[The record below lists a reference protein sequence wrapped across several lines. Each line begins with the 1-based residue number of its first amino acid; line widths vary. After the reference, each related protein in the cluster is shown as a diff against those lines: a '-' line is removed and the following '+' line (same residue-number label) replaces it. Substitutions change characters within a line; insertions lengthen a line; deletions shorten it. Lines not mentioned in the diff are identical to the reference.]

1 MAKWQASWRGA
12 MSATYHKATE
22 HSYWSVRRPSR
33 GLDWSMQPSPF
44 KIYEEY
50 PLIPLD
56 LDNPT
61 HKFIYYLGG
70 IDAKKSYPGVEYYLR
85 TIPSAG
91 ALYPTEIYLQ
101 IREVEGFEDGIYHF
115 DVAHGGVRLL
125 HPLAKDEGVEVY
137 FGDKRQI
144 KGFLILYSTIYYRS
158 SWKYKNR
165 AYRYCLLDA
174 GHALGALEI
183 SAFLYDHA
191 YHIHYDFDIAALNE
205 RFGFGQRESFVSSGI
220 VGVPTSTQAVR
231 LDMQLPFVDGSKTFE
246 PNPMIEEVIE
256 ATRALRH
263 CHPNFRY
270 PKMPFV
276 KERLDEVVVQR
287 RSIRDFQGYPI
298 QKAQLE
304 FVLDFMRQPIPS
316 DCDEEVKIWYVIN
329 NVKDVPQG
337 LYKDGQLIKAGDFR
351 AKAGYLCLEQAL
363 GSQSAVTFFLTGSG
377 QNYRPMM
384 QKAGHIGHR
393 CYIASEYQKI
403 GCSGIGAFYDQE
415 VQEFLGTE
423 DMVLYA
429 LAIGV

>member
-1 MAKWQASWRGA
+1 MHD
-12 MSATYHKATE
+12 TYHKATE
-22 HSYWSVRRPSR
+22 HSYWSVRQPSR

-115 DVAHGGVRLL
+115 DIAYGGVRLL
-125 HPLAKDEGVEVY
+125 YALGEDEGVEAY
-137 FGDKRQI
+137 FCDKRKI
-144 KGFLILYSTIYYRS
+144 KGFVSLYSTIYYRS

-183 SAFLYDHA
+183 SAFLYEHA

-205 RFGFGQRESFVSSGI
+205 RFGFAQRESFVSSAV
-220 VGVPTSTQAVR
+220 VGVPMSQKAAK
-231 LDMQLPFVDGSKTFE
+231 LGMALPFIDGTRSFE
-246 PNPMIEEVIE
+246 PNPMIEAAIQDTKVVH
-256 ATRALRH
+256 H
-263 CHPNFRY
+263 CRPNFRY

-287 RSIRDFQGYPI
+287 RSMRDFKGYPI
-298 QKAQLE
+298 QKAQLA
-304 FVLDFMRQPIPS
+304 FVLEFMPQPIPS
-316 DCDEEVKIWYVIN
+316 DCDEKIDIWYVIN
-329 NVKDVPQG
+329 NVKEMLQG
-337 LYKDGQLIKAGDFR
+337 LYKDGELIKAGDFR
-351 AKAGYLCLEQAL
+351 AKTGYLCLEQAL
-363 GSQSAVTFFLTGSG
+363 GSQSAVTFFLTGKAKG
-377 QNYRPMM
+377 NYRPMM
-384 QKAGHIGHR
+384 QKAGHLGHR

-403 GCSGIGAFYDQE
+403 GCSGIGAFYDEE
-415 VQEFLGTE
+415 VQEFLGTK